1 MRVPIAVQVEPY
13 DPAKDQPRIDAARQ
27 AFVTY
32 LQGVFRKSTQTKHG
46 LMGPVGKILN
56 EVKSGRRDPGSLK
69 GYALRVHEA
78 TRRLP
83 SASGLEALEKGID
96 LLVGVLNDAPITAH
110 DHLLDR
116 LNYGLFYDL
125 RKEQVQGREAWRQA
139 WIKFLRDKYKT
150 ERAVSDAWG
159 EEVTSFE
166 ALYPPRKVDGSLGK
180 TATTKQRDVAIFCA
194 SQGAA
199 EIPEDEEE

>member
-27 AFVTY
+27 AFVAY
-32 LQGVFRKSTQTKHG
+32 LEEVLRKSTRSKHG
-46 LMGPVGKILN
+46 LMGPVGKILS

-78 TRRLP
+78 TRRTL

-110 DHLLDR
+110 DQLLDR

-125 RKEQVQGREAWRQA
+125 RKKQVQGREAWRQA

-150 ERAVSDAWG
+150 ERGLSDAWG

-166 ALYPPRKVDGSLGK
+166 ALYPPRKEDGSLGE
-180 TATTKQRDVAIFCA
+180 TATTKQRDVAMFCA
-194 SQGAA
+194 SQRAP